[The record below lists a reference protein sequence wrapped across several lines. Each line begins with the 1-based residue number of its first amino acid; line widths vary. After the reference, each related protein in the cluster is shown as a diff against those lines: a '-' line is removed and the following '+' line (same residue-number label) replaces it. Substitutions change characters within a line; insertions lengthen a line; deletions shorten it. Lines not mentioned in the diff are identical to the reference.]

1 MRNTNT
7 YEISEKNVSNFK
19 FKTWLGKK
27 SFVEGTTKE
36 DVYVTISKKEVK
48 NLKVLLQYNGPI
60 KAPIEK
66 NDKIGTLI
74 IEESENEIRS
84 VPVYANEDVEKVN
97 FFKSLFMSFNYMIWG
112 DV

>member
-7 YEISEKNVSNFK
+7 YEISEKDIPNFE

-27 SFVEGTTKE
+27 EKVKGKTKRDVFLTLNKKDLRNFKVFIKYEGP
-36 DVYVTISKKEVK
+36 
-48 NLKVLLQYNGPI
+48 L
-60 KAPIEK
+60 KAPIKE
-66 NDKIGTLI
+66 NDQIGNI
-74 IEESENEIRS
+74 IIKTSEEDDII
-84 VPVYANEDVEKVN
+84 VPVYASEDIKKVN